1 MIGAMRT
8 TFEVRWVIAI
18 LACLLMPI
26 FGMLAGVALTGVAVV
41 GLYGSDVDG
50 AMNFFFLAPLGA
62 LTGFG
67 VGAVVASRIF
77 RWAPDAEAH
86 R

>member
-1 MIGAMRT
+1 
-8 TFEVRWVIAI
+8 
-18 LACLLMPI
+18 
-26 FGMLAGVALTGVAVV
+26 MLTGFALTGIAVI

-67 VGAVVASRIF
+67 IGAVVASRIF
-77 RWAPDAEAH
+77 RWASVSEA
-86 R
+86 RR